1 MVWPGKGKEKA
12 KKKKDLEELEEEVTK
27 YKGALKFI
35 HDTILSDAVR
45 SREESF
51 KFDGEGWHL
60 SAYDRSTDGTKALVR
75 VLVDQLVKQIDS
87 ANWWA
92 HDYFV
97 LEKEHDNLVFQTQGG
112 DVEAIQRHRTKRAGA
127 KEIARDR
134 IKDLENRLGQAYI
147 EIASY
152 EAEKDRLLT
161 RNSVLQG
168 EHDRD
173 MQLFADDCE
182 KRRIAMQRSH
192 DQEKQALEPRIK
204 RRVLD
209 EYASE
214 RKATED
220 RHIGEMK
227 KLRTKY
233 DIEMDS
239 LKAELAIIGTRHEGE
254 IARLREDHKGK
265 KAELKQQLANEISQH
280 ESEVRDMEQ
289 QHSSTIQQMDQARE
303 VELQRKQQ
311 DHEAKIRTMTQEQES
326 ARSQWIQTESR
337 LIRDHNSQ
345 MKTLRKEHED
355 AVDHILKEHKAECR
369 TMNDQIAKMKKD
381 HAAELL
387 LRKSEFDEEKVELLQ
402 QHADEK
408 KQIEKDRD
416 AYSAA
421 LLERDKA
428 RDKVTG
434 DKFEELKDVEIKAK
448 YQELKDAV
456 EKLARLDWRSDQA
469 QPLRRLFP
477 AQSDTL
483 MRQILQDSIW
493 VVLHKHIFCSPFRIL
508 GEEGQRLET
517 QWNKE
522 YGKDSAFDNG
532 SYIWPKPEVETERWR
547 YTPVHRAI
555 LRETCIFPMTKT
567 TKVVTDCVTR
577 SSTVKECRS
586 ALRKPASQW
595 DPRAKLKK
603 DFADALEKLKTELA
617 ETLSEVTDKSDKQ
630 AVKEVTMKATNMWL
644 EFGMQRFRLLVV
656 VQDSKFESIE
666 DRVRRSQEDVLE
678 LVLVPGLKS
687 FGNSKGQ
694 DLQAEETIGDFRGDV
709 IKIKGPPRR
718 G

>member
-1 MVWPGKGKEKA
+1 MNVLRPGRAKEKA
-12 KKKKDLEELEEEVTK
+12 KKKKEKEELEEEVAK
-27 YKGALKFI
+27 YKGALEFI
-35 HDTILSDAVR
+35 HDTILCDAVR
-45 SREESF
+45 MREVSF

-60 SAYDRSTDGTKALVR
+60 GAYERSMGGTKALAK

-92 HDYFV
+92 HDFYE
-97 LEKEHDNLVFQTQGG
+97 LEKEHISLVSKTQGG
-112 DVEAIQRHRTKRAGA
+112 DVEAIQRYQTKRAGQ
-127 KEIARDR
+127 KEVARDR
-134 IKDLENRLGQAYI
+134 IKDLERRLEEAYN
-147 EIASY
+147 AVSAY
-152 EAEKDRLLT
+152 EVERDRLLT
-161 RNSVLQG
+161 RNSVLKK
-168 EHDRD
+168 EHDRE

-182 KRRIAMQRSH
+182 TRRIAMERGH
-192 DQEKQALEPRIK
+192 EQEKQALESRIK
-204 RRVLD
+204 RRFSD

-214 RKATED
+214 RKATEE
-220 RHIGEMK
+220 RHNGELK

-233 DIEMDS
+233 DIKMDS
-239 LKAELAIIGTRHEGE
+239 LKAELAIIDTRHEGE
-254 IARLREDHKGK
+254 IAKIREEYRGK
-265 KAELKQQLANEISQH
+265 KAELKKQLADEISQH
-280 ESEVRDMEQ
+280 ESEVREMEK

-303 VELQRKQQ
+303 DELQCKQK
-311 DHEAKIRTMTQEQES
+311 DHDSQIRTMVQEQEF
-326 ARSQWIQTESR
+326 ARSQWSQTESKM
-337 LIRDHNSQ
+337 IREHNSQ

-369 TMNDQIAKMKKD
+369 KLNDQIVKMKKD
-381 HAAELL
+381 HATELALRQSEFEKEKAELL
-387 LRKSEFDEEKVELLQ
+387 HR
-402 QHADEK
+402 HADEK

-434 DKFEELKDVEIKAK
+434 DKFDEMKDVEIKAK
-448 YQELKDAV
+448 FQEMKDAV
-456 EKLARLDWRSDQA
+456 EKLARLDWRGDQA

-477 AQSDTL
+477 AHSDTL

-532 SYIWPKPEVETERWR
+532 SYVWPKPEVETERWR
-547 YTPVHRAI
+547 YT
-555 LRETCIFPMTKT
+555 
-567 TKVVTDCVTR
+567 
-577 SSTVKECRS
+577 TVKECRS

-617 ETLSEVTDKSDKQ
+617 ETLSEVTNKNDKQ
-630 AVKEVTMKATNMWL
+630 AIKEVAMKATNMWL

-666 DRVRRSQEDVLE
+666 DRVRASQEDVLE

-694 DLQAEETIGDFRGDV
+694 DLQAEETIGDFKGDI
-709 IKIKGPPRR
+709 IKIKGPSRR